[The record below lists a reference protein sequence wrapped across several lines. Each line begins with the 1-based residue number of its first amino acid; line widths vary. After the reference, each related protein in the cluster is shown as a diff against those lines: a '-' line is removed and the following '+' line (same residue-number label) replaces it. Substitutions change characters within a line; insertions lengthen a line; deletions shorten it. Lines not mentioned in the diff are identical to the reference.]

1 MAASTFD
8 DALRRL
14 LIHEGGYTNHPSDP
28 GGPTKFGITIH
39 DYRNHVKARASAA
52 DVRAMRLEEAEAIYR
67 DKYWQAMRCDE
78 LPAGLDYA
86 VFDYEVNSGVSR
98 AAKVLQR
105 LLGFSADG
113 RIGDALLA
121 AVRKRD
127 AADLIARL
135 CDERL
140 AFLQRLKT
148 WPVFGAGWGHRVKE
162 VRAAALAMA
171 KSRTGNKENV
181 TMSPGKGVAPV
192 NRKAQQASVG
202 GIAAAGA
209 AAAHQAHQSGVRLA
223 IIIAMAAAALVLAAA
238 AWWWWRRR
246 QRHQQER

>member
-1 MAASTFD
+1 
-8 DALRRL
+8 
-14 LIHEGGYTNHPSDP
+14 
-28 GGPTKFGITIH
+28 
-39 DYRNHVKARASAA
+39 
-52 DVRAMRLEEAEAIYR
+52 
-67 DKYWQAMRCDE
+67 MRC
-78 LPAGLDYA
+78 AATSCRQGVDYA
-86 VFDYEVNSGVSR
+86 VFDYAVNSGISR
-98 AAKVLQR
+98 AARVLQR
-105 LLGFSADG
+105 LLGFADNG
-113 RIGDALLA
+113 RIGDALLT
-121 AVRKRD
+121 AVRNRD

-148 WPVFGAGWGHRVKE
+148 WPVFGAALGRRVKE
-162 VRAAALAMA
+162 VRAVALAMA

-181 TMSPGKGVAPV
+181 TISPGKGVVPV

-209 AAAHQAHQSGVRLA
+209 AAAHQAHQFGARLA
-223 IIIAMAAAALVLAAA
+223 IIVAMAAAALVLAAA

>member
-1 MAASTFD
+1 MTALPRDIQTPHPPRGAWRRARAHSIRNQTGTPMAASTFD
-8 DALRRL
+8 DALRCL

-28 GGPTKFGITIH
+28 GGPTKFGITLG
-39 DYRNHVKARASAA
+39 DYRRYVKAGATAA
-52 DVRAMRLEEAEAIYR
+52 DVRAMTIVEAKTIYR
-67 DKYWQAMRCDE
+67 ERYWNAMRCDE
-78 LPAGLDYA
+78 LPAGVDYA
-86 VFDYEVNSGVSR
+86 VFDYAVNSGVSR

-105 LLGFSADG
+105 LLGFADNG

-148 WPVFGAGWGHRVKE
+148 WPVFGAGWSRRVKE

-171 KSRTGNKENV
+171 KAA
-181 TMSPGKGVAPV
+181 SPT
-192 NRKAQQASVG
+192 N
-202 GIAAAGA
+202 
-209 AAAHQAHQSGVRLA
+209 
-223 IIIAMAAAALVLAAA
+223 
-238 AWWWWRRR
+238 
-246 QRHQQER
+246 